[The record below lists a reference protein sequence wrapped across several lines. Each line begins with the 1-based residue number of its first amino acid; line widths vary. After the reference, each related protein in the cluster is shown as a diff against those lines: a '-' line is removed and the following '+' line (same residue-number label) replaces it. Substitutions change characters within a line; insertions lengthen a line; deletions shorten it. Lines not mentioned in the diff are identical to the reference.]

1 MFCDR
6 LKLGL
11 GSARHDV
18 SWVNILRDPQAAAF
32 VADLHDGE
40 EIVPTAVTGTG
51 VVLDASPAAIK
62 AQLGSAGSEP

>member
-18 SWVNILRDPQAAAF
+18 SWVNILRDSEAAEF
-32 VADLHDGE
+32 VATHRDGYE
-40 EIVPTAVTGTG
+40 TVPTAVTGAG
-51 VVLDASPAAIK
+51 EMIDATPEAIK
-62 AQLGSAGSEP
+62 AQLGAAS